1 MINQLPISAITT
13 LIEESLDSV
22 LIIDGDG
29 CIRYLNASMAALCGY
44 PAAELVGKPLSHLLE
59 QGLATEH
66 DAYLAH
72 YIAASRSSAV
82 LGRVRDFSIRHAGGE
97 MVPIRMKALDLGN
110 IGGVRY
116 LGAFMED
123 MRARRAL
130 EAKHR
135 QLLEQLEHQALT
147 DTLTG
152 LPNRRAF
159 DNAAKS
165 AMARAR
171 RTGETLTVGLADVDR
186 FKSIND
192 TYGHAAGDQVLQELG
207 QVIRK
212 AARESDVVARLG
224 GEEIG
229 LLFPETGPAQAAIVA
244 ERIRAAVQAH
254 EVTTPDGK
262 TIRMTLSIGLAELP
276 ATAGAFDPAVGSADA
291 ALYRAKH
298 GGRNRIEIA

>member
-1 MINQLPISAITT
+1 MINQLPISTITT

-22 LIIDGDG
+22 LIIDGEG
-29 CIRYLNASMAALCGY
+29 VIRYLNASMAALSGY
-44 PAAELVGKPLSHLLE
+44 PAQELVGKPLSLLLE
-59 QGLATEH
+59 DGLAMEH
-66 DAYLAH
+66 DTYLAH
-72 YIAASRSSAV
+72 YTAANRSSAV
-82 LGRVRDFSIRHAGGE
+82 LGRVRDFSIRHASGE
-97 MVPIRMKALDLGN
+97 MVPIRMKALDLGTN
-110 IGGVRY
+110 AGVRY

-159 DNAAKS
+159 DNAAQS

-171 RTGETLTVGLADVDR
+171 RTGEALTVGLADVDR

-207 QVIRK
+207 QVIRN

-229 LLFPETGPAQAAIVA
+229 LLFSEAGLAQAAIVA
-244 ERIRAAVQAH
+244 ERIRTAVQAH
-254 EVTTPDGK
+254 RVTTPDGH
-262 TIRMTLSIGLAELP
+262 TICMTVSIGLAELP
-276 ATAGAFDPAVGSADA
+276 ATAGSFEPAVASADA

-298 GGRNRIEIA
+298 GGRNRIETA